1 MRMLQVLMSI
11 QALILVEEPYYNEP
25 GYEEM
30 RGTPEGDREVELY
43 NKDVRQNTMR
53 WAMAEQVMYP

>member
-1 MRMLQVLMSI
+1 MSI